1 MTTIRGRLT
10 VWYTVAMMVVLLG
23 FGAAIV
29 IERRHPSYP
38 ELDDRLSLEADFA
51 GGWLLEQARVLG
63 GDITVMDSVPDRRG
77 LWVRRLTLTADV
89 SSYLEAMRDP
99 LIVTDSAGNL
109 VYASQEARRLRYESL
124 EALRVLLSPRPE
136 ARVAGLAALGDP
148 EGEYRYL
155 AAPIAA
161 PGSGIG
167 SLLIATPTQ
176 TVSIEPRQLIRSM
189 LVVAPIILLGSVGVG
204 YWLAG
209 RALRPVQDMMD
220 ELEAIQDGRSLH
232 RRLMVPRS
240 GDELARLAMKV
251 NGMIARL
258 EQSFSGLRRFTAD
271 ASHELKTPLMVIRAG
286 VERALTNPKAPPD
299 SIEMLDDTL
308 NQINLMSELVE
319 TLLTLARADEG
330 RATLAVEQHDVRG
343 LVGEAVETAGMLGE
357 AADITVRAALPE
369 GPVILPVDAGRIRQL
384 LLNLVTNAIK
394 YTPPGG
400 SVSLELAD
408 TGSLITISVSDTG
421 IGIAPGDLPH
431 VFDRFWRADLARTR
445 TGDRPGY
452 GLGLAIS
459 RWIAEAHGGTIV
471 VQSRPGRGSL
481 FTVTLPRGT
490 PPASGTS
497 GDAHP
502 PVTDL

>member
-10 VWYTVAMMVVLLG
+10 VWYTISMLVVMLA

-38 ELDDRLSLEADFA
+38 ELDDRLALEADFA
-51 GGWLLEQARVLG
+51 LGWLLEQSRVLG
-63 GDITVMDSVPDRRG
+63 GDITVMDSVQDRRG
-77 LWVRRLTLTADV
+77 PGWVKRLTLAPDV
-89 SSYLEAMRDP
+89 GSYLEAMRDP
-99 LIVTDSAGNL
+99 LIVVDSLGNL
-109 VYASQEARRLRYESL
+109 LFASQEARRLSYESL
-124 EALRVLLSPRPE
+124 EALRTLLRPRPT
-136 ARVAGLAALGDP
+136 ARVTGTVTLDP
-148 EGEYRYL
+148 TIGIYRYL
-155 AAPIAA
+155 ATAVATS
-161 PGSGIG
+161 GSGIG
-167 SLLIATPTQ
+167 ALLLATPTR
-176 TVSIEPRQLIRSM
+176 TVTFEPRQLVRSM
-189 LVVAPIILLGSVGVG
+189 LVVAPVILLASVGVG

-232 RRLMVPRS
+232 RRLMVPPS

-258 EQSFSGLRRFTAD
+258 EHSFSGLRRFTAD

-286 VERALTNPKAPPD
+286 VERALTNPRAPSD
-299 SIEMLDDTL
+299 SIEMLDETL

-330 RATLAVEQHDVRG
+330 RTTLAVEQQDLRP
-343 LVGEAVETAGMLGE
+343 LVAEAVETAGILGE
-357 AADITVRAALPE
+357 ASEISVRATLPQ

-394 YTPPGG
+394 YTPAGG
-400 SVSLELAD
+400 SVALELVD
-408 TGSLITISVSDTG
+408 TGGAVTMSVSDTG

-445 TGDRPGY
+445 TGDRPGF

-459 RWIAEAHGGTIV
+459 RWIVEAHGGTIV
-471 VQSRPGRGSL
+471 VQSRPGRGTT
-481 FTVTLPRGT
+481 FTVTLPRQEAV
-490 PPASGTS
+490 PQPTS
-497 GDAHP
+497 
-502 PVTDL
+502 

>member
-10 VWYTVAMMVVLLG
+10 VWYTISMMVVMLA
-23 FGAAIV
+23 FGTAIV
-29 IERRHPSYP
+29 IERRHPSFP

-51 GGWLLEQARVLG
+51 SGWLLEQSRVLG
-63 GDITVMDSVPDRRG
+63 GDITVVDSVQDRRG
-77 LWVRRLTLTADV
+77 PGWVRRLTLAPDV

-99 LIVTDSAGNL
+99 LLVVDSLGNL
-109 VYASQEARRLRYESL
+109 VYASQEARRLTYESL
-124 EALRVLLSPRPE
+124 EALRALLRPLPTG
-136 ARVAGLAALGDP
+136 RTAGTATLDP
-148 EGEYRYL
+148 TIGVYRYL
-155 AAPIAA
+155 ATPVATS
-161 PGSGIG
+161 GTGIG
-167 SLLIATPTQ
+167 ALLIATPTR
-176 TVSIEPRQLIRSM
+176 TVSFEPRQLVRSM
-189 LVVAPIILLGSVGVG
+189 LVVAPVILLASVGAG

-232 RRLMVPRS
+232 RRLVVPRS

-286 VERALTNPKAPPD
+286 VERALTNPKAPSD
-299 SIEMLDDTL
+299 SIEMLDETL

-330 RATLAVEQHDVRG
+330 RATLAVEQQDLRP
-343 LVGEAVETAGMLGE
+343 LVAEAVETAGILGE
-357 AADITVRAALPE
+357 TADIAVRATLPE
-369 GPVILPVDAGRIRQL
+369 GPVILPVDGGRIRQL

-400 SVSLELAD
+400 SVALELVD
-408 TGSLITISVSDTG
+408 TGITVTISVSDTG

-445 TGDRPGY
+445 TGDRPGF

-459 RWIAEAHGGTIV
+459 RWIVEAHGGTIV
-471 VQSRPGRGSL
+471 VQSRPGRGTT
-481 FTVTLPRGT
+481 FTVTLPRQS
-490 PPASGTS
+490 PPA
-497 GDAHP
+497 P
-502 PVTDL
+502 PAP